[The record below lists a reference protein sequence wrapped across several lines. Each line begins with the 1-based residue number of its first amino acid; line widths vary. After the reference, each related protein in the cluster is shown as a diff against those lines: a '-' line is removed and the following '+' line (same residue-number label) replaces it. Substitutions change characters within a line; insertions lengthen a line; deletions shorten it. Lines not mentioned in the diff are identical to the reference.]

1 MCPLEESSFMFALS
15 KLWFIVSKSYHIT
28 ANFDVRLHVG
38 NICYNGLLCCVT
50 HFVRVSGFVLLC
62 FE

>member
-1 MCPLEESSFMFALS
+1 MFALS
-15 KLWFIVSKSYHIT
+15 ELWFIVFKSYNIT

-38 NICYNGLLCCVT
+38 NFCYNGLLCCVT